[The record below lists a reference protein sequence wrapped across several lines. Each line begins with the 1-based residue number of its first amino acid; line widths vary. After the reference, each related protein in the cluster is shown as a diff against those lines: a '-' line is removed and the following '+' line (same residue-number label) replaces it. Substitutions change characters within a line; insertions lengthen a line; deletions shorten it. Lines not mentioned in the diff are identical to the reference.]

1 MAGLEGW
8 DDIKESLPSPSRR
21 GTSRAAQKE
30 AKASLNI
37 LLWNIHGSTSEG
49 MASARTM
56 LLKAVVKKSN
66 PDVLLLQEVVAEST
80 ITKLI
85 TYANENM
92 QREYDYKKIQ
102 SEAAVI
108 YDTKIVMLVS
118 SINIEA
124 VIGHEKIFSGE
135 SSPSQTTRRQ
145 ERSPDQEY
153 YGSRACAIKL
163 RHIQTGI
170 EFVVVS
176 FHNASTRRGGK
187 KENIIS
193 YAKGFLKLVCLLE
206 TRENLPAVAGGDFN
220 CDRSKLL
227 LVAEENRLGIPDY
240 DSSDRRKGKE
250 KIDLF
255 IIKDPS
261 TSVSESSKTG
271 VYVVLSHAEAKQF
284 LQYLQDKPSTTSQIS
299 VELSQVEVHEALPLV
314 DHTSAEADMHFL
326 GKGTLRYLKDKAPVK
341 KSGERFTLEE
351 YSDVT
356 NHDPT
361 HLAVTFSY
369 IPPP

>member
-1 MAGLEGW
+1 MAGLEDW

-21 GTSRAAQKE
+21 STSRAAQKE
-30 AKASLNI
+30 AKVSLNI
-37 LLWNIHGSTSEG
+37 LLWNIHGSTRAG

-56 LLKAVVKKSN
+56 LLNQVAKKSD
-66 PDVLLLQEVVAEST
+66 PDVLLFQEIAAECT

-92 QREYDYKKIQ
+92 QREYYYEKIG
-102 SEAAVI
+102 SEAAII
-108 YDTKIVMLVS
+108 YDAKIVELLS

-124 VIGHEKIFSGE
+124 IIGHENLLSGE
-135 SSPSQTTRRQ
+135 SSPRQTTRRQ

-153 YGSRACAIKL
+153 YGSRACAIRL

-170 EFVVVS
+170 EFVVIS
-176 FHNASTRRGGK
+176 FHNASTRTGGT
-187 KENIIS
+187 KEKIIS
-193 YAKGFLKLVCLLE
+193 NAKGFLKLVCLVE
-206 TRENLPAVAGGDFN
+206 TEMNLPVVAGGDFN

-227 LVAEENRLGIPDY
+227 HVAEENRLGIPDY
-240 DSSDRRKGKE
+240 DSSDRRIGKE

-255 IIKDPS
+255 IIKD
-261 TSVSESSKTG
+261 
-271 VYVVLSHAEAKQF
+271 
-284 LQYLQDKPSTTSQIS
+284 STTSQIS
-299 VELSQVEVHEALPLV
+299 VESSEVEVYEALPLV

-326 GKGTLRYLKDKAPVK
+326 GKRILRYLKDEAPVK
-341 KSGERFTLEE
+341 RDGEQFTLED

-361 HLAVTFSY
+361 HLQVTLSY
-369 IPPP
+369 IPPPSK